1 MNMRAYFIDFLY
13 LVILIC
19 PTMETLGMLKQSS
32 KGKILSTVAQFQ
44 TLMESGTEKNLTV
57 HQMDATDFV
66 DLTLGTNF
74 EPI

>member
-1 MNMRAYFIDFLY
+1 
-13 LVILIC
+13 
-19 PTMETLGMLKQSS
+19 MESLGMLKQSS

-44 TLMESGTEKNLTV
+44 TLMESGTEMNLTV